1 MADQAMS
8 IGLVVRRDHD
18 GGPVADAI
26 VRAISGPLIAAG
38 LRFITRSVSDEE
50 SELRTY
56 RLWARVGGIAG
67 VILLGVSD
75 EDARVRLLR
84 QIDMPFA
91 ALAPT
96 SADVDYPAVVIESTA
111 AAEALVEYLGAD
123 RPGRWVYVTDQQDPE
138 PFRAHDD
145 ANGPPIAIVR
155 TEDVV
160 RESVHVVGERQSAT
174 TLVVDDDV
182 DAVLLLS
189 ALEADGLAVPGDV
202 ALVCWSDSLICQSA
216 SRPITAID
224 RRGREIGALLGA
236 AAIAAVHGDDFG
248 IVMAPAPRV
257 VVRETA

>member
-1 MADQAMS
+1 MADQGMS

-26 VRAISGPLIAAG
+26 VRAIAGPLIAAG

-75 EDARVRLLR
+75 EDARIRLLR

-96 SADVDYPAVVIESTA
+96 STDVDYPAVVVESTA
-111 AAEALVEYLGAD
+111 AAAALLDYLGAD
-123 RPGRWVYVTDQQDPE
+123 RPGRWVYVTDQPDAE
-138 PFRAHDD
+138 PFLARDGAT
-145 ANGPPIAIVR
+145 GPSVATVR

-160 RESVHVVGERQSAT
+160 RESVGVAGERESGT

-182 DAVLLLS
+182 DAVLLLG
-189 ALEADGLAVPGDV
+189 ALEADGLAVPDDV

-236 AAIAAVHGDDFG
+236 AAIAAVNGDDFG
-248 IVMAPAPRV
+248 IVTAPAPRV